1 MPIQL
6 LPIPTTLQN
15 LQEFQTMEFA
25 PLQITDQNEK
35 TNTDFSQWL
44 LRFVQNYNDTIIQ
57 LNAINS
63 QTQIQNSL
71 NTIIVNKINEII
83 AVVNTL

>member
-35 TNTDFSQWL
+35 TNNDFSQWL